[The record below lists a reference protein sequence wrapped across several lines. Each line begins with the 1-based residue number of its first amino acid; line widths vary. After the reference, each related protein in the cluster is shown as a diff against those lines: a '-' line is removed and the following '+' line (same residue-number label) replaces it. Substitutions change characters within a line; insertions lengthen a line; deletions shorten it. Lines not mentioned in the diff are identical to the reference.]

1 MNALDTQSLRLHV
14 PVLGWLFVIA
24 NAVLLITGLLAL
36 ILLVGIGLV
45 AQDPIAYR
53 VLVLVGSAALILFFL
68 FGLPG
73 FIAGIGLLKRR
84 HWART
89 LALVIG
95 ILGLAAFPIG
105 TALGVYAI
113 FVLLQVDATQY
124 FDSSSETN

>member
-53 VLVLVGSAALILFFL
+53 VLVLVGSAALNQGVFLSGVLF
-68 FGLPG
+68 
-73 FIAGIGLLKRR
+73 A
-84 HWART
+84 
-89 LALVIG
+89 
-95 ILGLAAFPIG
+95 LGLIPLTSGFSIDFG
-105 TALGVYAI
+105 NSHQ
-113 FVLLQVDATQY
+113 LLINQ
-124 FDSSSETN
+124 